1 MKMNRKILAGLLA
14 TSSFATFPLLAAKC
28 GATQELNEVIK
39 TLNLG
44 EIKVYEDQ
52 KTEVPTKEFILNALA
67 KVNDSEKMK
76 VDVTQLEVKE
86 IKANQA
92 IVEAKK
98 DSKTYKGQVVVTYT
112 VVKTKRVDL
121 ATVKKENI
129 TGISNFTSDK
139 EMANILKKELKLPN
153 LSEKD
158 FTISLESQATNDK
171 EGKLVIKSAAF
182 SELIYGTLELVIPKL
197 ATTENSNKKLVEE
210 YIAKFK
216 KEAEKMDANL
226 KNIEKWE
233 ATDESK
239 KGEFNKKVEKIK
251 EIANKLK
258 DKYTKTYEK
267 LEKAIKDKSTIDDN
281 AFNELNADISLVTV
295 TYNSTVKPKVNGKET
310 DYTKVMEELKKLGKP
325 KNGAKEA
332 DILIDFSN

>member
-1 MKMNRKILAGLLA
+1 MKMNRKILVGLLA
-14 TSSFATFPLLAAKC
+14 TSSFTTVPLLAAKC

-52 KTEVPTKEFILNALA
+52 KTEVPTKEFILNALVKA
-67 KVNDSEKMK
+67 NDSEKMK

-112 VVKTKRVDL
+112 VAKTKRVDL

-139 EMANILKKELKLPN
+139 EMTNILKKELKLPN

-171 EGKLVIKSAAF
+171 EGKLVIKSSAF
-182 SELIYGTLELVIPKL
+182 SELIYGTLELAIPKL
-197 ATTENSNKKLVEE
+197 AIAENSNKKLVEE

-233 ATDESK
+233 AIDESK
-239 KGEFNKKVEKIK
+239 KEEFNKKAEKIK

-267 LEKAIKDKSTIDDN
+267 LEKAIKDKNVIDDN
-281 AFNELNADISLVTV
+281 TFNQLNTDISLVTV
-295 TYNSTVKPKVNGKET
+295 AYNSTVKPKVNGKET
-310 DYTKVMEELKKLGKP
+310 DYTKIMEELKKLGKP
-325 KNGAKEA
+325 KNDAKEA
-332 DILIDFSN
+332 DVLIDFSN

>member
-1 MKMNRKILAGLLA
+1 MNRKILLGLLA
-14 TSSFATFPLLAAKC
+14 TSSLTAAPLLAAKC
-28 GATQELNEVIK
+28 GAKQELNEVVK
-39 TLNLG
+39 VLNIG
-44 EIKVYEDQ
+44 EIKIYEDQ
-52 KTEVPTKEFILNALA
+52 KAEVPTQEFILNSLA
-67 KVNDSEKMK
+67 KVNDSEKLK
-76 VDVTQLEVKE
+76 IDISQLEVKE

-112 VVKTKRVDL
+112 VTKAKRVDL

-129 TGISNFTSDK
+129 TGINNFISAN

-171 EGKLVIKSAAF
+171 EGKLVIKSSAT

-197 ATTENSNKKLVEE
+197 STTENSNKKLVEE

-233 ATDESK
+233 AIDESK
-239 KGEFNKKVEKIK
+239 KEEFNKKAEKIK

-267 LEKAIKDKSTIDDN
+267 LEKAIKDKRAIDDN
-281 AFNELNADISLVTV
+281 TFNELNADISLVTV

-310 DYTKVMEELKKLGKP
+310 DYTKVMDELKELGKP

-332 DILIDFSN
+332 DVLIDFSN

>member
-1 MKMNRKILAGLLA
+1 MNRKILVGLLA
-14 TSSFATFPLLAAKC
+14 TSSFATVPLLAAKC

-98 DSKTYKGQVVVTYT
+98 DSKTYKGQVIVTYT
-112 VVKTKRVDL
+112 VAKTKRVDL

-139 EMANILKKELKLPN
+139 EMTNILKKELKLSN

-182 SELIYGTLELVIPKL
+182 SELIYGTLELAIPKL
-197 ATTENSNKKLVEE
+197 AIAENSNKKLVEE

-233 ATDESK
+233 AIEESK
-239 KGEFNKKVEKIK
+239 KEEFNKKVEKIK

-281 AFNELNADISLVTV
+281 AFNELNTEISLVTV

>member
-1 MKMNRKILAGLLA
+1 MKMNRKILVGLLA
-14 TSSFATFPLLAAKC
+14 TSSFTTVPLLAAKC
-28 GATQELNEVIK
+28 GGTQELNEVIK

-44 EIKVYEDQ
+44 EIKIYEDQ
-52 KTEVPTKEFILNALA
+52 KIEVPTAEIILSALT
-67 KVNDSEKMK
+67 KVNDSEKVK

-98 DSKTYKGQVVVTYT
+98 DSKTYKGQVIVTYT
-112 VVKTKRVDL
+112 LANAKRVDL

-182 SELIYGTLELVIPKL
+182 SKLIYGTLELVVPKL
-197 ATTENSNKKLVEE
+197 AIAENSNKKLVEE
-210 YIAKFK
+210 SIAKFK
-216 KEAEKMDANL
+216 KEAEKTVANL

-233 ATDESK
+233 AIDESK
-239 KGEFNKKVEKIK
+239 KEEFNKKVEKIK

-267 LEKAIKDKSTIDDN
+267 LEKAIKDKSDVDDN
-281 AFNELNADISLVTV
+281 AFNELNTEISLVTV
-295 TYNSTVKPKVNGKET
+295 TYNSTVKPKVNEKET
-310 DYTKVMEELKKLGKP
+310 DYTKVMEELKKLGKL